1 MNTIHKNVIFLLLL
15 GIAVSGP
22 VCAERIKD
30 IASIEGVRSNQ
41 LVGYGL
47 VVGLDKSGDK
57 TTFTGQSLR
66 SMLTRLGITLPPGL
80 DPKSKKHCGGFR
92 SSRAAAICQVG
103 AGD

>member
-1 MNTIHKNVIFLLLL
+1 MNAIHKCFIISVLL
-15 GIAVSGP
+15 GISCSGS
-22 VCAERIKD
+22 VYAERIKD

-66 SMLTRLGITLPPGL
+66 RRSLFRQNCLHSPSPVRRLTLLFLRWAMQ
-80 DPKSKKHCGGFR
+80 KVCG
-92 SSRAAAICQVG
+92 AEPC
-103 AGD
+103 